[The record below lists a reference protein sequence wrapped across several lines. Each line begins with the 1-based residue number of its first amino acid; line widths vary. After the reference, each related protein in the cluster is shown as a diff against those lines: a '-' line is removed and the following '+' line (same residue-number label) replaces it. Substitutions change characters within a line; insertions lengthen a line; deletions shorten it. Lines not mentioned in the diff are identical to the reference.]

1 MMVVVGAAMDS
12 QWRNFHG
19 TNEIETLVS
28 NVNRSIRNDTTERFG
43 GHSLCVCGSQRQ
55 WSFFPLST
63 FAAVDVP

>member
-1 MMVVVGAAMDS
+1 MVIGAAMDS

-19 TNEIETLVS
+19 TNEIETTLS

-43 GHSLCVCGSQRQ
+43 RSFVVCVRQ
-55 WSFFPLST
+55 PAAMVVFFPLST